1 MLIRRAELEAILAGR
16 IDLAFRRWDR
26 PRLRA
31 GTQMRTAIGLV
42 EVTAVDEVAI
52 TAIGEAEARRAGAGS
67 RDELL
72 GRLARHSE
80 RRVFRIGLRFAGAD
94 PRIALR
100 EQSDLTDAEHARLVD
115 RLDRLDRASR
125 HGAWTR
131 ATLAAIDRHP
141 ATLAAEL
148 AHELGRETLEFKRD
162 VRKLKELGLTE
173 SLATGYR
180 LSPRAR
186 ALLARS

>member
-31 GTQMRTAIGLV
+31 GTQMRTIGLV

-148 AHELGRETLEFKRD
+148 AHELGRETLAFKRD

>member
-148 AHELGRETLEFKRD
+148 AHELGRETLAFKRD

>member
-148 AHELGRETLEFKRD
+148 LGRETLAFKRD

>member
-148 AHELGRETLEFKRD
+148 ARELGRETLAFKRD